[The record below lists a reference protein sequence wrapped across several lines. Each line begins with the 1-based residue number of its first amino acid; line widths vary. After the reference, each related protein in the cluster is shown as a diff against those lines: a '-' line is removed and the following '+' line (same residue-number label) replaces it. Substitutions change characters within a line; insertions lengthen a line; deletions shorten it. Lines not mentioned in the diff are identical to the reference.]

1 MQFMAKLLKG
11 GDESGLLPPGTN
23 LSINNKNVKIIE
35 KIGEGGFA
43 TVYSAKDN
51 QRKYVK
57 CFVLFLV

>member
-1 MQFMAKLLKG
+1 MKLFSSLLKG
-11 GDESGLLPPGTN
+11 GDDQSGLLPPGTN
-23 LSINNKNVKIIE
+23 LSINKKNVKIIE

-57 CFVLFLV
+57 YGYI

>member
-1 MQFMAKLLKG
+1 MQFFSSLLKG
-11 GDESGLLPPGTN
+11 DDQSGLLPPGTN
-23 LSINNKNVKIIE
+23 LSINKKNVKIIE

-57 CFVLFLV
+57 YN